1 MPTTVTAVFQ
11 DGVLKPSC
19 KLKLRPNEKVK
30 LHILRQDRATVST
43 DLGPLAG
50 AFPELAALAAKDLA
64 AGKRLWEQGLERQ
77 LRRFARKSRPR

>member
-11 DGVLKPSC
+11 DGVLKPTR

-30 LHILRQDRATVST
+30 LQIVRQGQAPPAA

-50 AFPELAALAAKDLA
+50 AFPELAAVTDKDVAAAKRVWKQGLAGQVRDLA
-64 AGKRLWEQGLERQ
+64 KRKR
-77 LRRFARKSRPR
+77 SR

>member
-1 MPTTVTAVFQ
+1 MRRTVTAVFQ
-11 DGVLKPSC
+11 DGVLKPIP

-50 AFPELAALAAKDLA
+50 AFPELAALADKDVA
-64 AGKRLWEQGLERQ
+64 AGKRVWERGFERR
-77 LRRFARKSRPR
+77 LRRLVRKSRPR